1 MRRDSYPGPRWKG
14 SSCRDGLSPSRTFP
28 PQAAPSPAVSLLA
41 LLSRAAMLAGP
52 LLSRVGGA
60 RSMPPNPAQKVPPV
74 AHKVPP
80 GPHSRDVNSCPRE
93 REGGYKPIPPDLPGG
108 YRPPGRL
115 LLQLQRL
122 SSVAGFRLTPKGR
135 WCCMCVCVFMYVCM
149 YVFIKLHITTQSGPV
164 ILVILCHSH

>member
-1 MRRDSYPGPRWKG
+1 
-14 SSCRDGLSPSRTFP
+14 
-28 PQAAPSPAVSLLA
+28 
-41 LLSRAAMLAGP
+41 MLAGP

-74 AHKVPP
+74 AHRVAP

-135 WCCMCVCVFMYVCM
+135 CVCM
-149 YVFIKLHITTQSGPV
+149 YVCAYVCTYVVVVVVVVVSHIQRIGCQPEKTTLHGGQSRSWSAEQRKENKRKSLAAYPPTPPPTL
-164 ILVILCHSH
+164 LVRRK